1 MKLQEA
7 LLQPSE
13 PVRRRRSSREGTGRL
28 CGGLRSSACAPRDGL
43 DGSSVTRVTPA
54 GFVSSPFFGSVLTEV
69 NLALC
74 CLFAWVLTSLEF
86 ALVAPT
92 SFSLL
97 PSVFCVFLSAS
108 SRWRLAHLLV
118 V

>member
-1 MKLQEA
+1 MPHA
-7 LLQPSE
+7 
-13 PVRRRRSSREGTGRL
+13 T
-28 CGGLRSSACAPRDGL
+28 AWMAPRSPEL
-43 DGSSVTRVTPA
+43 PLLGSFPLR
-54 GFVSSPFFGSVLTEV
+54 FFGSVLTEV